1 MLVELVKEISEVV
14 AIMYNKSLTTGD
26 IPNDWKLANVTP
38 VFKKGSKSNP
48 SNYRPVSLTVNLC
61 KILEVNP

>member
-1 MLVELVKEISEVV
+1 MLVELVEEISEVV
-14 AIMYNKSLTTGD
+14 AVMYNKSLTTGD

-61 KILEVNP
+61 KILEVKP

>member
-1 MLVELVKEISEVV
+1 MLVELVEEISEVV

-61 KILEVNP
+61 KILEVKP